1 MEQFRRLRRSPRSK
15 QDKVSRTSTHQKQ
28 SISEKF
34 QIGLGKYVHDVE
46 FSQSIQPST
55 MDGIDEIDCQQSIP
69 CTSENSYSSDDHSES
84 ILSVRHK
91 PGSQKTGTVCAM
103 TKTHDSGSDTRKKH
117 QEYNDSWNKYPQ
129 SQGSRPMR
137 LMEFMWP

>member
-1 MEQFRRLRRSPRSK
+1 MDQSRRLRRSPRSK
-15 QDKVSRTSTHQKQ
+15 QDKVSPPSTHRKQ

-46 FSQSIQPST
+46 FSQSIEPST

-69 CTSENSYSSDDHSES
+69 CTSENSYSSDDHSEY

-91 PGSQKTGTVCAM
+91 PGSQKSGTVRDM
-103 TKTHDSGSDTRKKH
+103 ET
-117 QEYNDSWNKYPQ
+117 
-129 SQGSRPMR
+129 
-137 LMEFMWP
+137 LMILVVI